1 MNNLYTTID
10 KALASGENRMLSW
23 HDQPNIINKQRNR
36 LMHMLTRICMNIDEN
51 NIMVKH
57 VSV

>member
-10 KALASGENRMLSW
+10 KDLASGENRMLSW

-36 LMHMLTRICMNIDEN
+36 LMNMLTKICRNIDEKI
-51 NIMVKH
+51 IMVKY